1 MAGLSVV
8 PVAASAEALASAAAE
23 SSAVAAS
30 PAAVVSTDVAIA
42 DAAAAAAT
50 SGPVVAV
57 PSDEALDAVQL
68 DASKLHCY
76 QVALELHTQCSALL
90 AFTHRVVRDQL
101 ERASLSVVLN
111 TAEAGGRRSRRD
123 KARYYAHA
131 RGSATEVAALLDVLE
146 RRRMAS
152 PAAIRTARR
161 LAIRCI
167 QMLTRVHKR
176 LVG

>member
-1 MAGLSVV
+1 VV
-8 PVAASAEALASAAAE
+8 TAALPVVQMIASAEPSGSAAAE
-23 SSAVAAS
+23 SPV
-30 PAAVVSTDVAIA
+30 
-42 DAAAAAAT
+42 AAAASTAAT

-111 TAEAGGRRSRRD
+111 TAEAGGRRSLRD

-167 QMLTRVHKR
+167 QMLTRVHQR